1 MKTSN
6 QARVKLMGAII
17 ETFDLT
23 KIYNEKIVAVDH
35 INLEIKE
42 GEIFGLLGP
51 NGAGK
56 TTTVRMLTTFTKP
69 TSGTAQVA
77 GYDII
82 KEAAKVRRVIGYSAQ
97 EAGVDLNATATENLA
112 LFGHYHHLSGQTLKA
127 RIKELLELVSL
138 INVADRLVK
147 TYSSGMRKRLEI
159 ATALIHMPKILFL
172 DEPTLGLDVQT
183 RANIWSYIR
192 KLNEEG
198 TTIILTTHYLEEA
211 DKLCGRVAII
221 DHGKIVALG
230 TPNELKGKVRGDSVS
245 LTFSVGDPERFEVS
259 ISRAEQILLSQPF
272 VKKAKSTS
280 NRLIVYVNNGDSA
293 VPKILR
299 LLQNEELNVES
310 VTLSRPSLDD
320 IFLLCTGR
328 TMRDSG

>member
-1 MKTSN
+1 
-6 QARVKLMGAII
+6 MGAII

-23 KIYNEKIVAVDH
+23 KVYNETIVAVDH

-56 TTTVRMLTTFTKP
+56 TTTIRMLTTFTKP

-97 EAGVDLNATATENLA
+97 EAGVDLNATASENLA
-112 LFGHYHHLSGQTLKA
+112 LFGRYHHLSGQTLKA
-127 RIKELLELVSL
+127 RIKELLELVDL
-138 INVADRLVK
+138 IDVADRLVK

-159 ATALIHMPKILFL
+159 ATALIHKPKILFL

-183 RANIWSYIR
+183 RANIWNYIR

-211 DKLCGRVAII
+211 DKLCDRLAII
-221 DHGKIVALG
+221 DHGRIVTLG
-230 TPNELKGKVRGDSVS
+230 APDELKRKIKGDSIS
-245 LTFSVGDPERFEVS
+245 LTFSIENLDNFKLVVS
-259 ISRAEQILLSQPF
+259 
-272 VKKAKSTS
+272 KAKQMLTDQAYVKDVRQSG
-280 NRLIVYVNNGDSA
+280 NRLIVYVNNGNSA
-293 VPKILR
+293 IPRILH
-299 LLQNEELNVES
+299 LLQDEGLNVET

-320 IFLLCTGR
+320 VFLMCTGR
-328 TMRDSG
+328 TMRN

>member
-1 MKTSN
+1 LKTLN
-6 QARVKLMGAII
+6 QARVELMGAII

-23 KIYNEKIVAVDH
+23 KVYNEKIVAVNH

-112 LFGHYHHLSGQTLKA
+112 LFGHYHHLSGQKLKA
-127 RIKELLELVSL
+127 RIKELLELLGL

-159 ATALIHMPKILFL
+159 ATALIHKPRILFL

-183 RANIWSYIR
+183 RANIWDYIR
-192 KLNEEG
+192 KLNKEG

-211 DKLCGRVAII
+211 DKLCDRVAII

-245 LTFSVGDPERFEVS
+245 LTFSVEDPEQFEVS
-259 ISRAEQILLSQPF
+259 ISRAEQLLLSQPF

-280 NRLIVYVNNGDSA
+280 NRLVVYVNNGDSA
-293 VPKILR
+293 IPKILH

-320 IFLLCTGR
+320 VFLLCTGR